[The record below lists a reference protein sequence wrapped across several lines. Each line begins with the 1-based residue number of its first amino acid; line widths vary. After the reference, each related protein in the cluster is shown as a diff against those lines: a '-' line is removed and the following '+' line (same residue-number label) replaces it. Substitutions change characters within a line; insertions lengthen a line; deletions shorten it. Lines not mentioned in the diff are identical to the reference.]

1 MPTLAPYD
9 GQVTGTLGLSYDIEK
24 FNFSG
29 GISYGVLGDAENDL
43 GTDFNDGSVWGA
55 GLRVSYSF

>member
-9 GQVTGTLGLSYDIEK
+9 GQVTGIAALSYDIEK
-24 FNFSG
+24 FTVSG

-55 GLRVSYSF
+55 GLRVSYNF